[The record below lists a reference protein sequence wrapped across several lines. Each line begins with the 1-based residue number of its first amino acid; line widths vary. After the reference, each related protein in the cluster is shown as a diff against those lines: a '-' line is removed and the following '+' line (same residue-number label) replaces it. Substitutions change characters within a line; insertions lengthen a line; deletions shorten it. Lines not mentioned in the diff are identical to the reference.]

1 MSIYKKLDE
10 ALIDSIK
17 SGNNW
22 LHRIQSIA
30 VTRVAIS
37 IAILNGVEGWRI
49 IDRRLQALRKANK
62 IVYSSKTG
70 WTVVEE
76 VAA

>member
-1 MSIYKKLDE
+1 MSIYKKLDA

-17 SGNNW
+17 SGNNL
-22 LHRIQSIA
+22 LHIIQSRA
-30 VTRVAIS
+30 VSEEARRVAFLQS
-37 IAILNGVEGWRI
+37 AESWRI

-70 WTVVEE
+70 WTVVRE
-76 VAA
+76 VSA

>member
-17 SGNNW
+17 SGKNL
-22 LHRIQSIA
+22 LHRIQSVA
-30 VTRVAIS
+30 VLREANS
-37 IAILNGVEGWRI
+37 LALLQRAEGWRI

>member
-10 ALIDSIK
+10 ALIHSIK
-17 SGNNW
+17 SGNNL
-22 LHRIQSIA
+22 LHRIQSVA
-30 VTRVAIS
+30 VTQEAMSLALLQRA
-37 IAILNGVEGWRI
+37 EGWRI

>member
-1 MSIYKKLDE
+1 MSIYKKLDA
-10 ALIDSIK
+10 ALINSIK
-17 SGNNW
+17 SGNNL
-22 LHRIQSIA
+22 LHRIQSGA
-30 VTRVAIS
+30 VTREAIS
-37 IAILNGVEGWRI
+37 IALLQSAEGWRI

-70 WTVVEE
+70 WIVVEE

>member
-1 MSIYKKLDE
+1 MSIYKKLDA

-17 SGNNW
+17 SGNNF
-22 LHRIQSIA
+22 LYRIESVA
-30 VTRVAIS
+30 VTQEAMSLALLQRA
-37 IAILNGVEGWRI
+37 EGWRI